1 MDLIKLSLRK
11 PISVM
16 VVILA
21 IGFFSFLTIRSM
33 PIDIFPK
40 VGVPTIYVAQPYGG
54 LSPEQMEGYMTSIY
68 EQHFIY
74 ITGISSM
81 ESRSVQGMS
90 LIKLQFH
97 EGTDMAES
105 MAQIVAQVNRAG
117 GKMPPGTI
125 APFVVRYD
133 AGNVPVGQLVF
144 SSDSRSQSEIQDL
157 ALNRV
162 RPMFAR
168 LPGVSSPPPVGGNQK
183 SIVIDIDPDKLRSYR
198 LSTED
203 VVEAIA
209 TGNKL
214 VPSGSIRVDDTE
226 YLVKPNSVVDNYKEF
241 ENIPIQSQRGP
252 AVYLKDLA
260 EVKNSA
266 DITTGYAMVN
276 GQRSVYIP
284 VTKRSDASTW
294 TVVKNIKNA
303 LPAMREAVPEDIKVD
318 YAFDQSGYV
327 IKSLR
332 NILTEGLIA
341 SVLTGLMVLL
351 FLGDWRS
358 GLVVVLTIPLALLT
372 SVVFL
377 NLSGQTLNIMTLV
390 GLALSIGVLVDEATV
405 TIENIHRHLEMKKS
419 MAKAIIDGTREIVI
433 PKLLIVISILAVF
446 VPSFFMSGVPRSMFL
461 PLSLAVGFAMI
472 ASFLLSQ
479 SFVPVVA
486 NWILDSKSLEEQ
498 ASKQHNG
505 RFDRIQRNYQRLL
518 EKLLQRSSL
527 TVVLYGFF
535 STIAAIGLFLII
547 GTEVFPQV
555 DAGQFQVRINAKEGT
570 RIEKTERL
578 TREFYQN
585 LEELTGKG
593 NIEVSSGYIGT
604 IPSAYPATTTYI
616 WNSGPQQAILKVK
629 LKEGSGLRVNDLKED
644 IRWMVSDKLPEL
656 RISFEPA
663 DIVDQV
669 MSMGSNTPIEIA
681 VTGKDLKETRAYI
694 NKVKTEVEKIS
705 YLRDIQIAQPL
716 DYPTLNVNIDRVQ
729 AGQLGLT
736 ADEVGKAMI
745 SATNSSRFTRPVYW
759 LDQSSGNSYQVQVE
773 IPQYTMNSEEAL
785 ANVFLPQV
793 GESNNRLGDVATI
806 NQSVSTGEVVRLNQ
820 QRMLSVTAN
829 LHNKTIGAARK
840 DIEEAI
846 EAAGERP
853 RGINVLVRGQLEF
866 LEQTL
871 TELQT
876 GLIIAVF
883 VIFLMLSIN
892 FQSFKAAISTL
903 STIPAVA
910 SGSLLFLLAFGATL
924 NIQSYMGLIMALGVS
939 VANAILF
946 TTFAEGER
954 LKHGDAL
961 KASKDAGKS
970 RLRPILMT
978 SISMI
983 VGLIPLAVGGDQT
996 APLGIAVIGGLL
1008 FSTLTTLLV
1017 MPAVYARLLK
1027 HASVAPI
1034 SMDPYDKASIYYEHE
1049 DNGIKGIDN

>member
-21 IGFFSFLTIRSM
+21 IGFFAFLTIRSM

-54 LSPEQMEGYMTSIY
+54 LSPEQMEGYLSSIY

-105 MAQIVAQVNRAG
+105 MSQVVAQVNRAG
-117 GKMPPGTI
+117 GKMPPGTV

-144 SSDSRSQSEIQDL
+144 SSDSRGLSEIQDL
-157 ALNRV
+157 AVNRV
-162 RPMFAR
+162 RPMFSS
-168 LPGVSSPPPVGGNQK
+168 LPGVSSPPPVGGNQR
-183 SIVIDIDPDKLRSYR
+183 SIVVDIDPEKLRSYR

-209 TGNKL
+209 NGNRL
-214 VPSGSIRVDDTE
+214 VPSGSIRIDDTE
-226 YLVKPNSVVDNYKEF
+226 YLVRPNSVVENYKEL
-241 ENIPIQSQRGP
+241 ENIPIHNQRGP

-266 DITTGYAMVN
+266 DIATGYALVN

-284 VTKRSDASTW
+284 VTKRADASTW

-303 LPAMREAVPEDIKVD
+303 LPAMRDAVPEDIKVE

-341 SVLTGLMVLL
+341 SILTGLMVLV

-358 GLVVVLTIPLALLT
+358 GLVVVMTIPLALLT
-372 SVVFL
+372 SIVFL
-377 NLSGQTLNIMTLV
+377 NLTGQTLNIMTLV

-405 TIENIHRHLEMKKS
+405 TIENIHRHLEMGKS
-419 MAKAIIDGTREIVI
+419 LPKAIIDGTREIVI
-433 PKLLIVISILAVF
+433 PKLLIVFSILAVF
-446 VPSFFMSGVPRSMFL
+446 VPSFFMSGVPRSMFM

-472 ASFLLSQ
+472 ASFVLSQ

-486 NWILDSKSLEEQ
+486 NWLLDKKSLEKQ
-498 ASKQHNG
+498 AEKQKGG
-505 RFDRIQRNYQRLL
+505 RFDRIQVRYQNTLSRLL
-518 EKLLQRSSL
+518 QHSKL
-527 TVVLYGFF
+527 TVIFYAILSVL
-535 STIAAIGLFLII
+535 SAAGLYLLI
-547 GTEVFPQV
+547 GTEIFPQV

-570 RIEKTERL
+570 RIEQTERL
-578 TREFYQN
+578 TQKFYKE
-585 LEELTGKG
+585 LEGLTGKE
-593 NIEVSSGYIGT
+593 NIEISSGYVGT
-604 IPSAYPATTTYI
+604 IPSAYPAITNYI
-616 WNSGPQQAILKVK
+616 WNSGPQQAILMVK
-629 LKEGSGLRVNDLKED
+629 LKEGSGIKIAQLKED
-644 IRWMVSDKLPEL
+644 IRKMVSEKLPEL
-656 RISFEPA
+656 RVSFEPA

-669 MSMGSNTPIEIA
+669 MSMGANNPLEVAI
-681 VTGKDLKETRAYI
+681 TGNNIKETRAFA
-694 NKVKTEVEKIS
+694 EKIRS
-705 YLRDIQIAQPL
+705 NLQQIAYLRDVQIAQPL
-716 DYPTLNVNIDRVQ
+716 DYPTLDVKIDRIQ

-736 ADEVGKAMI
+736 ADNVGRSMI

-759 LDQSSGNSYQVQVE
+759 LDKNSGNAYQVQVE
-773 IPQYTMNSEEAL
+773 IPQYTMNSQEDLE
-785 ANVFLPQV
+785 NIFLPRV
-793 GESNNRLGDVATI
+793 GESNNRLGDVASI
-806 NQSVSTGEVVRLNQ
+806 SPSLSQGEVVRLNQ
-820 QRMLSVTAN
+820 QRMVSVTAN
-829 LHNKTIGAARK
+829 LHDKTIGSARK
-840 DIEEAI
+840 DIKKAI
-846 EAAGERP
+846 EAAGEKP
-853 RGINVLVRGQLEF
+853 RGLNVLVRGQLEF
-866 LEQTL
+866 LEETL
-871 TELQT
+871 SELQT

-883 VIFLMLSIN
+883 VIFLMLATN
-892 FQSFKAAISTL
+892 FQSLRAALSTL

-910 SGSLLFLLAFGATL
+910 VGSLLFLLIFGATL

-946 TTFAEGER
+946 TTFAEEER
-954 LKHGDAL
+954 KKHGDAL
-961 KASKDAGKS
+961 KAAKAAGKS

-983 VGLIPLAVGGDQT
+983 VGLIPLAIGGDQT

-1008 FSTLTTLLV
+1008 FSTITTLLI
-1017 MPAVYARLLK
+1017 MPSVYSRLLK
-1027 HASVAPI
+1027 NASIAPV
-1034 SMDPYDKASIYYEHE
+1034 SLDPYDETSTHYEA
-1049 DNGIKGIDN
+1049 NG

>member
-21 IGFFSFLTIRSM
+21 IGFFAFLTIRSM

-54 LSPEQMEGYMTSIY
+54 LSPEQMEGYLSSVY

-105 MAQIVAQVNRAG
+105 MAQVVAQVNRAG

-144 SSDSRSQSEIQDL
+144 SSESRSLSEIQDL
-157 ALNRV
+157 AVNRV
-162 RPMFAR
+162 RPMFSS
-168 LPGVSSPPPVGGNQK
+168 LPGVSSPPPVGGNQR
-183 SIVIDIDPDKLRSYR
+183 SIVVDIDPEKLRSYR

-209 TGNKL
+209 NGNRL
-214 VPSGSIRVDDTE
+214 VPSGSIRIDDTE
-226 YLVKPNSVVDNYKEF
+226 YLVRPNSVVENFKEL
-241 ENIPIQSQRGP
+241 ENIPIHNQRGP
-252 AVYLKDLA
+252 TVYLKDLA

-266 DITTGYAMVN
+266 DIATGYALVN

-303 LPAMREAVPEDIKVD
+303 LPAMRDAVPEDIKVE

-341 SVLTGLMVLL
+341 SILTGLMVLV

-358 GLVVVLTIPLALLT
+358 GLVVVMTIPLALL
-372 SVVFL
+372 SSIVFL
-377 NLSGQTLNIMTLV
+377 NLTGQTLNIMTLV

-405 TIENIHRHLEMKKS
+405 TIENIHRHLEMGKS
-419 MAKAIIDGTREIVI
+419 LPRSIMDGTKEIVI
-433 PKLLIVISILAVF
+433 PKLLIVFSILAVF
-446 VPSFFMSGVPRSMFL
+446 VPSFFMSGVPRSMFM

-472 ASFLLSQ
+472 ASFILSQ

-486 NWILDSKSLEEQ
+486 NWLLDKKSLEKQ
-498 ASKQHNG
+498 AEKQKGG
-505 RFDRIQRNYQRLL
+505 RFDRIQERYQSTLSRLL
-518 EKLLQRSSL
+518 QQSKL
-527 TVVLYGFF
+527 TVAFYGVL
-535 STIAAIGLFLII
+535 SLLSVAGLYLLI
-547 GTEVFPQV
+547 GTEIFPQV
-555 DAGQFQVRINAKEGT
+555 DAGQFQVRVNAKEGT
-570 RIEKTERL
+570 RIEQTERL
-578 TREFYQN
+578 TQRFYKE
-585 LEELTGKG
+585 LEVLTGKG
-593 NIEVSSGYIGT
+593 NIEISSGFVGT
-604 IPSAYPATTTYI
+604 IPSAYPASTTYI
-616 WNSGPQQAILKVK
+616 WNSGPQQAVLTVK
-629 LKEGSGLRVNDLKED
+629 LKEGSGIKVAQLKED
-644 IRWMVSDKLPEL
+644 IRMMVSEKLPEL

-669 MSMGSNTPIEIA
+669 MSMGASNPLEVA
-681 VTGKDLKETRAYI
+681 VTGKDLKETRAFA
-694 NKVKTEVEKIS
+694 EKIRS
-705 YLRDIQIAQPL
+705 NLQQIAYLRDVQIAQPL
-716 DYPTLNVNIDRVQ
+716 DYPTLDVNIDRIK

-736 ADEVGKAMI
+736 ADDVGRSMI

-759 LDQSSGNSYQVQVE
+759 LDKNSGNAYQVQVE
-773 IPQYTMNSEEAL
+773 IPQYTMNSQEDLE
-785 ANVFLPQV
+785 NIFLPRV
-793 GESNNRLGDVATI
+793 GESNNRLGDVAGI
-806 NQSVSTGEVVRLNQ
+806 SPSLSQGEVVRLNQ
-820 QRMLSVTAN
+820 QRMVSVTAN
-829 LHNKTIGAARK
+829 LHNKTIGSARK
-840 DIEEAI
+840 DIENAI
-846 EAAGERP
+846 DAAGEKP
-853 RGINVLVRGQLEF
+853 RGLNVIVRGQMEF
-866 LEQTL
+866 LEETL
-871 TELQT
+871 SELQT

-883 VIFLMLSIN
+883 VIFLMLATN
-892 FQSFKAAISTL
+892 FQSFKAALSTL

-910 SGSLLFLLAFGATL
+910 VGSLLFLLLFGVTL

-946 TTFAEGER
+946 TTFAEEER
-954 LKHGDAL
+954 KKHGDAL
-961 KASKDAGKS
+961 KAAKAAGKS

-1008 FSTLTTLLV
+1008 FSTVTTLLI
-1017 MPAVYARLLK
+1017 MPSVYSRLLK
-1027 HASVAPI
+1027 NASIAPV
-1034 SMDPYDKASIYYEHE
+1034 SLDPYDANSNHYES
-1049 DNGIKGIDN
+1049 NS